1 MSILSEFEWK
11 GPLYGS
17 ISLLVSVVLF
27 FAFRRFFA
35 ARSRS
40 RSAFRISFSAA
51 SYLVATFAITAIA
64 SQQAASTTTYI
75 EVVKWSQIASIIGQV
90 SLLLLT
96 ARLTNALSP
105 VTVMT
110 LASAYA
116 VATLMHLLSVP
127 GMFASYLGEIHLYE
141 VPYIRDFIP
150 LRVPFQAWKLPVDL
164 INGLTLIA
172 VSAACWRLRR
182 RGERKL
188 ALLASLLALVV
199 FVENIHDMYFA
210 GSVYLAPFGLVLM
223 LLVFV
228 SCPEDLFPATDRSG
242 RWPARH
248 TRAPGMVPRR
258 LPSPPDIR
266 VARYSLW
273 EHNPLIGLIMAM
285 FLVSAAQVLAWK
297 GFESII
303 ILLALL
309 GMGQAT
315 IAVLYRAGSG
325 VEMRLL
331 AIVALAIIALP
342 QLADVFIAVPLFSTS
357 VFTAM
362 QSILHDP
369 LRDLVWIL
377 GLLLLLTA
385 FSLSGIEAGEAR
397 RRLLLEHRQLVTE
410 VAERRQAQR
419 ELQVSEKR
427 FRRLVE
433 NSTDLVAILGPDGVI
448 RDIGASVARILGY
461 SPESLVGRPVTEI
474 CHPED
479 LFKLTRALK
488 HISPARTRVQSLEI
502 HVRIPDGTWR
512 VIECISDLQ
521 FDPVLNGVIVNARDI
536 TERKAMEERLQS
548 ARTDERQRI
557 RYNLHDTVG
566 QDLAG
571 LLCMTGSLAME
582 LQAHGGPLSEQ
593 ADAIVEGVQRTME
606 DVRKAIMGIA
616 PIELHPRGLEVA
628 LEQLVERLRTCHRV
642 EISFVCHSATGIE
655 DYGVA
660 TQLFQIAQEA
670 LTNAIKHAQASTIVA
685 TLSSSPERV
694 VLTIVDDGI
703 GIDGQSISPEG
714 LGLQTMRSRAAAIGA
729 WLRIAGAG
737 GKGTQVKC
745 VLNREPHGED
755 PSQKGLHGYAI

>member
-17 ISLLVSVVLF
+17 ISLLVSVYVF

-40 RSAFRISFSAA
+40 RSAFRLSFSAG
-51 SYLVATFAITAIA
+51 SYVLAAFTITAIA

-75 EVVKWSQIASIIGQV
+75 EVVKWSQIASIVGQV
-90 SLLLLT
+90 SLVVLV
-96 ARLTNALSP
+96 ARLTRALPRFAVVALS
-105 VTVMT
+105 V
-110 LASAYA
+110 AYA
-116 VATLMHLLSVP
+116 ITTLMHVISVS
-127 GMFASYLGEIHLYE
+127 GMFVSYFGEIHLFSLPIIKNLVAAR
-141 VPYIRDFIP
+141 VPYT
-150 LRVPFQAWKLPVDL
+150 AWKMPIDL
-164 INGLTLIA
+164 TNVLALVAISG
-172 VSAACWRLRR
+172 ACWRLYR
-182 RGERKL
+182 RGDRKL
-188 ALLASLLALVV
+188 ASLTAVLALVV
-199 FVENIHDMYFA
+199 FMENLHDMYFA
-210 GSVYLAPFGLVLM
+210 DAIYLASIGLVLM
-223 LLVFV
+223 LVVFLA
-228 SCPEDLFPATDRSG
+228 CPEDLHLPAASLADY
-242 RWPARH
+242 PAR
-248 TRAPGMVPRR
+248 RSSSRGKFQRR
-258 LPSPPDIR
+258 PLSPSDIR
-266 VARYSLW
+266 VPRYSPW
-273 EHNPLIGLIMAM
+273 EHNPLIGLVMAM
-285 FLVSAAQVLAWK
+285 FLVSAAQALAWN

-309 GMGQAT
+309 GMGHAT
-315 IAVLYRAGSG
+315 ISVLNRAGSG
-325 VEMRLL
+325 VEMRVL
-331 AIVALAIIALP
+331 ALVALVIIALP
-342 QLADVFIAVPLFSTS
+342 QLIDTLFAAPLFSGA

-362 QSILHDP
+362 QSILHGP

-397 RRLLLEHRQLVTE
+397 RRLLLDHRQLVAE

-419 ELQVSEKR
+419 ELQASEKR

-461 SPESLVGRPVTEI
+461 APQALIGKSVTSF
-474 CHPED
+474 CHPD
-479 LFKLTRALK
+479 DHSKLAHALR
-488 HISPARTRVQSLEI
+488 HISSARTPVQSLEI
-502 HVRIPDGTWR
+502 RVHIPDGAWR
-512 VIECISDLQ
+512 VMECISDLQ

-536 TERKAMEERLQS
+536 TERRAMEERLQS
-548 ARTDERQRI
+548 ARTDERQQI

-582 LQAHGGPLSEQ
+582 LQTLSGPLAQQ

-606 DVRKAIMGIA
+606 DVRNAILGIA

-628 LEQLVERLRTCHRV
+628 LEQLVERLRACHRV
-642 EISFVCHSATGIE
+642 DIRFACTTATGID

-670 LTNAIKHAQASTIVA
+670 LTNAIKHAQATKVVV
-685 TLSSSPERV
+685 TLSSSVERV
-694 VLTIVDDGI
+694 VLTVADDGI
-703 GIDGQSISPEG
+703 GIDGQRKSPKG

-729 WLRIAGAG
+729 WLRIAGTA

-745 VLNREPHGED
+745 VLNRDPHGEEL
-755 PSQKGLHGYAI
+755 SEKGLHGYVV